1 MKTAVHFGAG
11 NIGRGFIG
19 LLLNKAGFHVTFSD
33 VSDVLIDA
41 LKERK
46 QYTVELISDAAET
59 IVVEGVDGLNSKF
72 EQDRLTDLLAT
83 ADLITTAVGPNI
95 LPFIAKNIAPA
106 IEKRVLNNSIQF
118 TNIIAC
124 ENTIEGSTKLKNALV
139 PLLSPEA
146 LVHLEQFIGFPD
158 SAVDR
163 IVPNQKNEDV
173 LWVKVEPFYEWVVD
187 SSKIK
192 GELEIPGV
200 HFTPSLEAYI
210 ERKLFTVNT
219 GHASTAYSGYLKG
232 YTTVYE
238 AIQDPE
244 VEALVRGVL
253 AETSSLLVVKHGFDA
268 QTQAGYVDKTIKRFK
283 NPSVVDEVVRVGRGP
298 LRKLSANDR
307 FFKPMLELYNRDMDS
322 THLQKVVAL
331 ALQFN
336 VSEDEESVK
345 LQALILDKGKQAAL
359 AEVSGLAQDHP
370 LIQSILKL

>member
-19 LLLNKAGFHVTFSD
+19 LLLNKAGYHVIFSD

-41 LKERK
+41 LKERRS
-46 QYTVELISDAAET
+46 YTVELISDEAET
-59 IVVEGVDGLNSKF
+59 IVVEGVDGLNSKL
-72 EQDRLTDLLAT
+72 EQDRLTDLLAK

-106 IEKRVLNNSIQF
+106 IEKRVLNNSIQL

-124 ENTIEGSTKLKNALV
+124 ENTIEGSTKLKNALL

-146 LVHLEQFIGFPD
+146 MVHVEQFIGFPD

-163 IVPNQKNEDV
+163 IVPNQKNDDV

-200 HFTPSLEAYI
+200 HFTPNLEAYI

-219 GHASTAYSGYLKG
+219 GHASTAYSGILKG
-232 YTTVYE
+232 YATVYE

-253 AETSSLLVVKHGFDA
+253 AETSALLVAKHGFDA
-268 QTQAGYVDKTIKRFK
+268 QTQAAYVDKTIKRFK
-283 NPSVVDEVVRVGRGP
+283 NPSVIDEVVRVGRGP

-322 THLQKVVAL
+322 NHLQNVVSL
-331 ALQFN
+331 ALKFN
-336 VSEDEESVK
+336 VPEDEESVK
-345 LQALILDKGKQAAL
+345 LQAMIQSKGKQAAL
-359 AEVSGLAQDHP
+359 AEVSGLSEDHP
-370 LIQSILKL
+370 LIQSIIKL

>member
-19 LLLNKAGFHVTFSD
+19 LLLNKAGYHVTFSD

-46 QYTVELISDAAET
+46 QYTVELISDEAET

-106 IEKRVLNNSIQF
+106 IEKRVLNNSVQF

-124 ENTIEGSTKLKNALV
+124 ENTIEGSTKLKNALL

-146 LVHLEQFIGFPD
+146 LVHVEQFIGFPD

-219 GHASTAYSGYLKG
+219 GHASTAYSGILKG
-232 YTTVYE
+232 YSTVYE

-253 AETSSLLVVKHGFDA
+253 AETSSLLVAKHGFDA
-268 QTQAGYVDKTIKRFK
+268 QTQAIKAF
-283 NPSVVDEVVRVGRGP
+283 
-298 LRKLSANDR
+298 
-307 FFKPMLELYNRDMDS
+307 
-322 THLQKVVAL
+322 T
-331 ALQFN
+331 
-336 VSEDEESVK
+336 
-345 LQALILDKGKQAAL
+345 
-359 AEVSGLAQDHP
+359 
-370 LIQSILKL
+370 

>member
-1 MKTAVHFGAG
+1 MRRAVHFGAG

-19 LLLNKAGFHVTFSD
+19 LLLNKAGYHVTFSD

-41 LKERK
+41 LKERR

-72 EQDRLTDLLAT
+72 EQERLTDLLAT

-106 IEKRVLNNSIQF
+106 IEKRVLNNAVQF

-124 ENTIEGSTKLKNALV
+124 ENTIEGSTKLKNALL
-139 PLLSPEA
+139 PMLSPEA
-146 LVHLEQFIGFPD
+146 LAHVEQFVGFPD

-173 LWVKVEPFYEWVVD
+173 LWVKVEPFYEWVID
-187 SSKIK
+187 SSNIK
-192 GELEIPGV
+192 GELDIPGV
-200 HFTPSLEAYI
+200 HFTSSLEAFI

-219 GHASTAYSGYLKG
+219 GHASAAYSGFLKG
-232 YTTVYE
+232 YRTVYD

-244 VEALVRGVL
+244 VECLVRGAL
-253 AETSSLLVVKHGFDA
+253 AETSSLLVVKHGFDV
-268 QTQAGYVDKTIKRFK
+268 QTQTEYVDKTIKRYK
-283 NPSVVDEVVRVGRGP
+283 NPSVIDEIARVGRGP

-307 FFKPMLELYNRDMDS
+307 FFKPMLELYNRGMDS
-322 THLQKVVAL
+322 SHLQKVVSF
-331 ALQFN
+331 ALQYN
-336 VSEDEESVK
+336 VNEDEESVT
-345 LQALILDKGKQAAL
+345 LQSRIQAKGKQAAL
-359 AEVSGLAQDHP
+359 AEVSGLAEDHP